1 MRPDA
6 TSQDKARGRLVRTA
20 DAIMGTANVVAT
32 LWILGLMVLIVC
44 DILGRET
51 LGRPI
56 AGVPEMVKYSIVG
69 IVFLQIAHTHR
80 KGEMIRSDGIL
91 GMVRRRSP
99 FAGRMMDTIAQLCGA
114 AFAATLAWAVWPKA
128 VRAFERGEME
138 GVQGHFTLP
147 VWPFLSLIV
156 LGSTLLALSFL
167 LTALATLTEQRSV

>member
-1 MRPDA
+1 
-6 TSQDKARGRLVRTA
+6 
-20 DAIMGTANVVAT
+20 MGTANVVAT

-80 KGEMIRSDGIL
+80 NGEMIRSDGIL
-91 GMVRRRSP
+91 GMARRRWP
-99 FAGRMMDTIAQLCGA
+99 VAGLVMDLFAQICGA
-114 AFAATLAWAVWPKA
+114 VFAATLAWAVWPKV
-128 VRAFERGEME
+128 VRAYERGEME

-147 VWPFLSLIV
+147 VWPFLALIV
-156 LGSTLLALSFL
+156 LGSVLLAVSFL
-167 LTALATLTEQRSV
+167 LTAMTTLKEHRDV

>member
-1 MRPDA
+1 VKPDA

-20 DAIMGTANVVAT
+20 DAVMGTANVVAT

-44 DILGRET
+44 DILGREA

-91 GMVRRRSP
+91 GAVRRRWP
-99 FAGRMMDTIAQLCGA
+99 FAGEMLDTAAQLCGA

-156 LGSTLLALSFL
+156 LGSALLALSFV
-167 LTALATLTEQRSV
+167 LTAVATLNNQRSA

>member
-1 MRPDA
+1 MTHDA
-6 TSQDKARGRLVRTA
+6 TSRDKARGRLVRTA
-20 DAIMGTANVVAT
+20 DAVMGTANVIAT

-80 KGEMIRSDGIL
+80 KGEMIRSDGVL
-91 GMVRRRSP
+91 GMMRRRWPS
-99 FAGRMMDTIAQLCGA
+99 AGLAMDLVAQLCGA

-128 VRAFERGEME
+128 IRAYECGEME

-156 LGSTLLALSFL
+156 LGSALLALSFL
-167 LTALATLTEQRSV
+167 LTALATLTEKRGH

>member
-1 MRPDA
+1 MTTA
-6 TSQDKARGRLVRTA
+6 TTSKHKARGRLVQAA
-20 DAIMGTANVVAT
+20 DAVMGTANVVAT

-91 GMVRRRSP
+91 GVVRRRWP
-99 FAGRMMDTIAQLCGA
+99 FAGLLMDTVAQLCGA
-114 AFAATLAWAVWPKA
+114 AFAGALAWAVWPKA

-147 VWPFLSLIV
+147 VWPFLALIV
-156 LGSTLLALSFL
+156 LGSALLALSFL
-167 LTALATLTEQRSV
+167 ITALASLNEQRSV

>member
-1 MRPDA
+1 MTHDT
-6 TSQDKARGRLVRTA
+6 TSGDKARRRLARTA
-20 DAIMGTANVVAT
+20 DAVMGTANVIAT
-32 LWILGLMVLIVC
+32 FWILGLMVLIVC
-44 DILGRET
+44 DVLGRET
-51 LGRPI
+51 LGHPI

-91 GMVRRRSP
+91 GMLRRHSP
-99 FAGRMMDTIAQLCGA
+99 LTGRMLDSFAQLCGA

-156 LGSTLLALSFL
+156 LGSALLALSFI
-167 LTALATLTEQRSV
+167 LTALATLIEQRSV